1 MVRTRT
7 WFFAAFTIG
16 GLFETIGFI
25 CRMINATETPPLWTK
40 TFYIIQFLLILL
52 APAFFAASIYMGF
65 GRIIL
70 LVDGEVH
77 SLVKKKW
84 LTKLFVF
91 GDVLSFV
98 VQAIGASIL
107 AQQNPD
113 TANLGKS
120 TILAGLGIQVMFF
133 GFFLFNIVHFWLRIY
148 KAPTAYS
155 KDLPWKKH
163 SIALL
168 TAGCLILSRCVY
180 RIIEYIEG
188 KTGELQ
194 SHEVYLYILDAGLML
209 IVMIPFH
216 F

>member
-1 MVRTRT
+1 MSPKNYYPYSPSLAAATIFTVLFGLTTLFHLYQMVRTRT

-16 GLFETIGFI
+16 GLCKLNDLGTRPCGMTTIFEFSVDNSPNHTNVNAPYSVETIGFI

-40 TFYIIQFLLILL
+40 TVYIIQFLLILL

-98 VQAIGASIL
+98 VQAIGKAL
-107 AQQNPD
+107 Q
-113 TANLGKS
+113 L
-120 TILAGLGIQVMFF
+120 
-133 GFFLFNIVHFWLRIY
+133 HFY
-148 KAPTAYS
+148 FS
-155 KDLPWKKH
+155 
-163 SIALL
+163 
-168 TAGCLILSRCVY
+168 G
-180 RIIEYIEG
+180 
-188 KTGELQ
+188 
-194 SHEVYLYILDAGLML
+194 
-209 IVMIPFH
+209 
-216 F
+216 